1 MKVAL
6 HNGVNGMEIVSK
18 PMPKLQKDEVLVKVK
33 ATGMCGSDLLH
44 YKKNSH
50 FEEKPGGH
58 EISGEIVDLGPGSPK
73 ELFGLN
79 VAVDL
84 ICSGGACFKCWF
96 CLKGQYNCCENSQ
109 KGYGGGF
116 SEFLVSKYQGCYK
129 LLEGMSFS
137 DGALVEPLAVSIH
150 AIRRSKMSIGDSVAV
165 IGTGNIG
172 LTSIIAAKSL
182 GCGKIFATSKHK
194 QQAELAKYLGAEIF
208 DPSDENFKEMILE
221 FTSGKGVDISIE
233 TVGGESPSTLEQ
245 AIEVTR
251 NQGKVVVLGGF
262 LSPITTD
269 WIKPLV
275 KEQEIIFSH
284 CYSLIEEKHDF
295 DLAID
300 LISKEKDLFSRF
312 VTDEF
317 PLDEINQAFSTAYD
331 KTNGSI
337 KVQILER

>member
-1 MKVAL
+1 
-6 HNGVNGMEIVSK
+6 
-18 PMPKLQKDEVLVKVK
+18 
-33 ATGMCGSDLLH
+33 
-44 YKKNSH
+44 
-50 FEEKPGGH
+50 
-58 EISGEIVDLGPGSPK
+58 
-73 ELFGLN
+73 
-79 VAVDL
+79 
-84 ICSGGACFKCWF
+84 
-96 CLKGQYNCCENSQ
+96 
-109 KGYGGGF
+109 
-116 SEFLVSKYQGCYK
+116 
-129 LLEGMSFS
+129 MSFS
-137 DGALVEPLAVSIH
+137 EGALVEPLAVSIH

-221 FTSGKGVDISIE
+221 FTSGKGVDVSIE

-262 LSPITTD
+262 LAPITTD
-269 WIKPLV
+269 WIQPLV

-284 CYSLIEEKHDF
+284 CYSLIEEEHDF

-337 KVQILER
+337 KVQILDR

>member
-1 MKVAL
+1 
-6 HNGVNGMEIVSK
+6 
-18 PMPKLQKDEVLVKVK
+18 
-33 ATGMCGSDLLH
+33 
-44 YKKNSH
+44 
-50 FEEKPGGH
+50 
-58 EISGEIVDLGPGSPK
+58 
-73 ELFGLN
+73 
-79 VAVDL
+79 
-84 ICSGGACFKCWF
+84 
-96 CLKGQYNCCENSQ
+96 
-109 KGYGGGF
+109 
-116 SEFLVSKYQGCYK
+116 
-129 LLEGMSFS
+129 
-137 DGALVEPLAVSIH
+137 
-150 AIRRSKMSIGDSVAV
+150 MSIGDSVAV

-208 DPSDENFKEMILE
+208 DPSDENFKEKILE
-221 FTSGKGVDISIE
+221 FTSGKGVDVSIE

-262 LSPITTD
+262 LAPITTD
-269 WIKPLV
+269 WIQPLV

-284 CYSLIEEKHDF
+284 CYSLIEEEHDF

-337 KVQILER
+337 KVQILDR